1 MAFTVRTS
9 CHLVNPLI
17 HRLTTRY
24 DPGVDGLIWYWL
36 SSDVMT
42 VTVGVRGGYII
53 ETPPIVRRFK
63 GQKITALIGWMRQ
76 QKGFVME

>member
-1 MAFTVRTS
+1 M
-9 CHLVNPLI
+9 
-17 HRLTTRY
+17 
-24 DPGVDGLIWYWL
+24 DGLIWYWL
-36 SSDVMT
+36 SSEVMT